1 MLPQRKPVYLA
12 SPRPGL
18 VVDPD
23 AGHRDE
29 CRSIL
34 RTIVPDIVSAEDGR
48 EALALAI
55 SQRPRFVI
63 TATGLRFIDG
73 YTLCSL
79 LRAEPI
85 TADIPIVVLTSDTTP
100 ATVTLARSSGADR
113 VVGTPYSPGTLLQ
126 AIGLGRDRA
135 WTGSDSAHS
144 MPSGSAASHLELVGT
159 VEPPTAPRSRF
170 MVDAHRR
177 FETRTPPIVPPPL
190 VCPTCD
196 RPLQYV
202 RSHVGGVSARL
213 SEQWDYYRCHG
224 ACGTFQYRQ
233 RTRRLR
239 RIA

>member
-23 AGHRDE
+23 AGNRDE
-29 CRSIL
+29 CRNIL
-34 RTIVPDIVSAEDGR
+34 RTIVPDIVYAEDGR

-55 SQRPRFVI
+55 THRPLFVI

-85 TADIPIVVLTSDTTP
+85 TADVPIVVLTDDTTP
-100 ATVTLARSSGADR
+100 ATITMARSSGADR
-113 VVGTPYSPGTLLQ
+113 VVGTPYSPGMLLQ
-126 AIGLGRDRA
+126 AVRLGRDRA
-135 WTGSDSAHS
+135 WTGGDSAKS
-144 MPSGSAASHLELVGT
+144 IPSGLAASHLELVGS
-159 VEPPTAPRSRF
+159 VEPPAAPRNRF

>member
-1 MLPQRKPVYLA
+1 MLPLRKLALA
-12 SPRPGL
+12 SSRLGL

-23 AGHRDE
+23 AGNRDRY
-29 CRSIL
+29 RSIL
-34 RTIVPDIVSAEDGR
+34 RSIIPDILDAEDGR

-55 SQRPRFVI
+55 SHPPGAVI
-63 TATGLRFIDG
+63 PATGLRFIDG
-73 YTLCSL
+73 HTLCSL

-85 TADIPIVVLTSDTTP
+85 TADVPIVVLTTDTTP
-100 ATVTLARSSGADR
+100 ATVTRARSSGADR
-113 VVGTPYSPGTLLQ
+113 VVGTPYSPGMLLQ
-126 AIGLGRDRA
+126 AVTLGRDRA
-135 WTGSDSAHS
+135 WAGRDSAHT
-144 MPSGSAASHLELVGT
+144 MPSGSAASNLELVGSG
-159 VEPPTAPRSRF
+159 EPPAAPRCRF

-239 RIA
+239 RVA

>member
-1 MLPQRKPVYLA
+1 M
-12 SPRPGL
+12 
-18 VVDPD
+18 VDPD
-23 AGHRDE
+23 AGNRDE

-34 RTIVPDIVSAEDGR
+34 RPIVQDILFAEDGR

-55 SQRPRFVI
+55 SHRPRFVI

-85 TADIPIVVLTSDTTP
+85 TADVPIVVLTSDITP
-100 ATVTLARSSGADR
+100 ANVTQARSSGADR
-113 VVGTPYSPGTLLQ
+113 VVGTPYSPDMLLQ
-126 AIGLGRDRA
+126 AVALGRDRTCA
-135 WTGSDSAHS
+135 GNDGALSTRSALAVSNLEFVGSGEA
-144 MPSGSAASHLELVGT
+144 PA
-159 VEPPTAPRSRF
+159 APRNRF

-190 VCPTCD
+190 VCPSCD

-202 RSHVGGVSARL
+202 RSHVGGVNTRL

-239 RIA
+239 RVA

>member
-1 MLPQRKPVYLA
+1 MLPQSKSVYLA
-12 SPRPGL
+12 SPRLGL
-18 VVDPD
+18 VADPD
-23 AGHRDE
+23 AGNRDQ

-34 RTIVPDIVSAEDGR
+34 RPIVPDIVYAEDGR

-55 SQRPRFVI
+55 SHRPRFVI
-63 TATGLRFIDG
+63 TATELRFIDG

-79 LRAEPI
+79 LRAEPV
-85 TADIPIVVLTSDTTP
+85 TADVPIVVLTCDTTP
-100 ATVTLARSSGADR
+100 ASIMLARSSGADR

-126 AIGLGRDRA
+126 AVGRGRDRA
-135 WTGSDSAHS
+135 WTAGESAHS
-144 MPSGSAASHLELVGT
+144 IPPGSAASHLGLVGS
-159 VEPPTAPRSRF
+159 VEAPAARRSRF
-170 MVDAHRR
+170 MVGAHRR

-239 RIA
+239 RVA

>member
-1 MLPQRKPVYLA
+1 MLPQSKPAYHA
-12 SPRPGL
+12 SPRIGL

-23 AGHRDE
+23 AGNRDQV
-29 CRSIL
+29 RSIHGP
-34 RTIVPDIVSAEDGR
+34 IVQDIVYAEDGR

-55 SQRPRFVI
+55 SHRPRFVI

-79 LRAEPI
+79 LRAEPL
-85 TADIPIVVLTSDTTP
+85 TADVPIVMLTCDTTP

-126 AIGLGRDRA
+126 AVSLGRDRA
-135 WTGSDSAHS
+135 WTTGDSAES
-144 MPSGSAASHLELVGT
+144 MPSASPVSHLGLVGS
-159 VEPPTAPRSRF
+159 VEPHAEPRRRF

-177 FETRTPPIVPPPL
+177 FETSTPPIVPPPL
-190 VCPTCD
+190 VCPACD

-213 SEQWDYYRCHG
+213 SEQWDYYTCHG

-239 RIA
+239 RVA

>member
-1 MLPQRKPVYLA
+1 MLPQSKPAYLA
-12 SPRPGL
+12 LPRLGL
-18 VVDPD
+18 VADPD
-23 AGHRDE
+23 GNRDQ

-34 RTIVPDIVSAEDGR
+34 RPIVPDIVYAEDGR

-55 SQRPRFVI
+55 AHRPRFVI
-63 TATGLRFIDG
+63 TATRLRFIDG

-79 LRAEPI
+79 LRAEPL
-85 TADIPIVVLTSDTTP
+85 TADVPIVVLTCDTTP

-113 VVGTPYSPGTLLQ
+113 IVGTPYSPGTLLQ
-126 AIGLGRDRA
+126 AVSLGRDRA
-135 WTGSDSAHS
+135 STADNSAHSIPSDSA
-144 MPSGSAASHLELVGT
+144 ASDLGLVGS
-159 VEPPTAPRSRF
+159 VDPPAARRRRF

-177 FETRTPPIVPPPL
+177 FETSTPPIVPPPL

-213 SEQWDYYRCHG
+213 SEQWDYYTCHG

-239 RIA
+239 RVA

>member
-1 MLPQRKPVYLA
+1 MLLLRKLA
-12 SPRPGL
+12 LAAPRLGL

-23 AGHRDE
+23 AGNRDQ

-34 RTIVPDIVSAEDGR
+34 GSIVPDIVYAEDGR

-55 SQRPRFVI
+55 SHRPRFVI
-63 TATGLRFIDG
+63 TATELRFIDG

-85 TADIPIVVLTSDTTP
+85 TADVSIIVLTDDITP
-100 ATVTLARSSGADR
+100 AAVTLARSSGADR

-126 AIGLGRDRA
+126 AVKLGRDRESTA
-135 WTGSDSAHS
+135 GNWAHS
-144 MPSGSAASHLELVGT
+144 IPSESASPHFGLVGA
-159 VEPPTAPRSRF
+159 VEPPVAPRSRF

-213 SEQWDYYRCHG
+213 SEQWDYYKCHG
-224 ACGTFQYRQ
+224 TCGTFQYRQ

-239 RIA
+239 RVA

>member
-1 MLPQRKPVYLA
+1 MLPQSKPAYLA
-12 SPRPGL
+12 SPRIGL

-23 AGHRDE
+23 AGNRDQ

-34 RTIVPDIVSAEDGR
+34 GPIVQDIVYAEDGR

-55 SQRPRFVI
+55 AHRPRFVI

-79 LRAEPI
+79 LRAEPL
-85 TADIPIVVLTSDTTP
+85 TADVPIVVLTCDTTP
-100 ATVTLARSSGADR
+100 AAVTLARSSGADR
-113 VVGTPYSPGTLLQ
+113 VVGTPFS
-126 AIGLGRDRA
+126 RERCCR
-135 WTGSDSAHS
+135 
-144 MPSGSAASHLELVGT
+144 PSGSDAIARGRLA
-159 VEPPTAPRSRF
+159 TALSRSRP
-170 MVDAHRR
+170 VRR
-177 FETRTPPIVPPPL
+177 RRISGSLALSSHPRRLGGDSWLTLIAVSRRVTPPIVPPPL
-190 VCPTCD
+190 VCPACD

-213 SEQWDYYRCHG
+213 SEQWDYYTCHG

-239 RIA
+239 RVA

>member
-1 MLPQRKPVYLA
+1 LLQSKLVYLA
-12 SPRPGL
+12 SPRLGL

-23 AGHRDE
+23 AGNRDQ

-34 RTIVPDIVSAEDGR
+34 ESIVPDIVYAEDGR

-55 SQRPRFVI
+55 SHRPRFVI
-63 TATGLRFIDG
+63 TTTGLRFIDG

-85 TADIPIVVLTSDTTP
+85 TADVPIVMLTGDTTP
-100 ATVTLARSSGADR
+100 ASVTRARSSGADR
-113 VVGTPYSPGTLLQ
+113 VVSMPYSPGTLLQ
-126 AIGLGRDRA
+126 AVRLGRDRE
-135 WTGSDSAHS
+135 WTAGDSAHS
-144 MPSGSAASHLELVGT
+144 ISIGSAPSDLELVGS
-159 VEPPTAPRSRF
+159 VEPPSAPRNRF
-170 MVDAHRR
+170 MVGAHRR

-202 RSHVGGVSARL
+202 RSHVGGVNARW
-213 SEQWDYYRCHG
+213 SEQWDYYKCHG

-239 RIA
+239 RVA

>member
-1 MLPQRKPVYLA
+1 M
-12 SPRPGL
+12 
-18 VVDPD
+18 VDPD
-23 AGHRDE
+23 AGNRDR

-34 RTIVPDIVSAEDGR
+34 TPIVPDIVCAEDGR

-55 SQRPRFVI
+55 SHRPRFVI
-63 TATGLRFIDG
+63 TATELRFIDG
-73 YTLCSL
+73 YALCSL

-85 TADIPIVVLTSDTTP
+85 TADVPIVVLTDDTKP
-100 ATVTLARSSGADR
+100 ASVTQARLSGADR

-126 AIGLGRDRA
+126 AVRLGRDRA
-135 WTGSDSAHS
+135 WTAGDSTHS
-144 MPSGSAASHLELVGT
+144 MPIGSAASDLELAGS
-159 VEPPTAPRSRF
+159 VEPPSSAPRNRF
-170 MVDAHRR
+170 MVAAHRR

-202 RSHVGGVSARL
+202 RSHVGGVNARW

-239 RIA
+239 RVA

>member
-1 MLPQRKPVYLA
+1 MLPQSKPVYFA

-23 AGHRDE
+23 AGNRDQ

-34 RTIVPDIVSAEDGR
+34 RPIVPDIVHAEDGR

-55 SQRPRFVI
+55 SHRPRFVI

-79 LRAEPI
+79 LRAEPV
-85 TADIPIVVLTSDTTP
+85 TADVPIVVLTCDTTP
-100 ATVTLARSSGADR
+100 AAVTLARSSGADR

-126 AIGLGRDRA
+126 AVSLGRDRA
-135 WTGSDSAHS
+135 WTAGDGAHS
-144 MPSGSAASHLELVGT
+144 IPSGSAASHLGLVDS
-159 VEPPTAPRSRF
+159 VEPPAPRRRRF

-177 FETRTPPIVPPPL
+177 FETSTPPIVPPPL

-213 SEQWDYYRCHG
+213 SEQWDYYTCHS

-239 RIA
+239 RVA

>member
-1 MLPQRKPVYLA
+1 MLPQRKPVYFA
-12 SPRPGL
+12 PPRLGL

-23 AGHRDE
+23 AANRDQ

-34 RTIVPDIVSAEDGR
+34 RPIVPDIVYAEDGR

-55 SQRPRFVI
+55 SHRPRIVI

-79 LRAEPI
+79 LRAEPV
-85 TADIPIVVLTSDTTP
+85 TADVPIVVLTCDTTP
-100 ATVTLARSSGADR
+100 AAVTLARSSGADR
-113 VVGTPYSPGTLLQ
+113 VVGTPYSPGALLQ
-126 AIGLGRDRA
+126 AVTLGRDRA
-135 WTGSDSAHS
+135 WTAGDSAQS
-144 MPSGSAASHLELVGT
+144 IPSGSVPSPLGLVGS
-159 VEPPTAPRSRF
+159 VEAPAARRTRF

-177 FETRTPPIVPPPL
+177 FETSTPPIVPPPL

-213 SEQWDYYRCHG
+213 SEQWDYYKCHG

-239 RIA
+239 RVA

>member
-1 MLPQRKPVYLA
+1 MLPLRKLTVA
-12 SPRPGL
+12 SSRLGL
-18 VVDPD
+18 VVNPD
-23 AGHRDE
+23 AGNRDE
-29 CRSIL
+29 CRNIL
-34 RTIVPDIVSAEDGR
+34 RTIVPEIVYAEHGR

-55 SQRPRFVI
+55 SHRPRFII
-63 TATGLRFIDG
+63 TATGLQFIDG

-85 TADIPIVVLTSDTTP
+85 TADVPIIVLTGDTTP

-113 VVGTPYSPGTLLQ
+113 VVGTPCSPGALLQ
-126 AIGLGRDRA
+126 AVRLGRDHT
-135 WTGSDSAHS
+135 WTSGDSAHS
-144 MPSGSAASHLELVGT
+144 IPSGPAVSQLELVGSLGQ
-159 VEPPTAPRSRF
+159 PAAPRSRF

-202 RSHVGGVSARL
+202 RSHVGGVTARL

-239 RIA
+239 RVA

>member
-1 MLPQRKPVYLA
+1 MLPLRKLALA
-12 SPRPGL
+12 SSRLGL

-23 AGHRDE
+23 AGNRDQ

-34 RTIVPDIVSAEDGR
+34 GSIVPDIVYAEDGR
-48 EALALAI
+48 DALALAI
-55 SQRPRFVI
+55 SHRPRFVI

-85 TADIPIVVLTSDTTP
+85 TADVPIVVLTGDTTP
-100 ATVTLARSSGADR
+100 ATVTLARSSGADH
-113 VVGTPYSPGTLLQ
+113 VVGMPYSPATLLQ
-126 AIGLGRDRA
+126 AVRLGRDRA
-135 WTGSDSAHS
+135 WTGDDSAHS
-144 MPSGSAASHLELVGT
+144 IPSGSVAARLELVGS
-159 VEPPTAPRSRF
+159 VDAPAAPRNRF

-177 FETRTPPIVPPPL
+177 FETRTPPILPPPL

-239 RIA
+239 RVA